1 MPPRWS
7 SNSGRPDSGGVSEDD
22 QHLWDYCT
30 PARQENIEAD
40 EDGGMHTMKPV
51 TIPEKVDG
59 GKDDGGVSLQLK
71 VFIPLT
77 M

>member
-1 MPPRWS
+1 M
-7 SNSGRPDSGGVSEDD
+7 SEDD
-22 QHLWDYCT
+22 QYLWDYCT

-51 TIPEKVDG
+51 TIPERVDG

-71 VFIPLT
+71 VFTPLG
-77 M
+77 MLK